1 MQHVQEELEATERR
15 ACQVVGQPRST
26 QRYEPEP
33 KPEETKLV
41 KRMKQLARKHPRYGY
56 RRIGALLRAEGWTVN
71 RKRVHR
77 LWRKEGHKVPVR
89 QRKRRR
95 LGNSGNGTQ
104 LRRATHRNEV
114 WSYDFV
120 MDQTADGRRLK
131 FLPIVDEY
139 TRECVELR
147 VERSLT
153 AREVVETLRQKMAE
167 RGAPKYL
174 RSDNGPEFIAK
185 AVREWLAEAGVST
198 LYIEPGSPWEN
209 AYSESFNS
217 RLRDELLD
225 REEFASLPE
234 AKVLAGDYRREYNE
248 KRPHSSLNYQ
258 TPSAFAASCVAKKIS
273 SPLGGKKDTTTTEAA
288 A

>member
-1 MQHVQEELEATERR
+1 M
-15 ACQVVGQPRST
+15 
-26 QRYEPEP
+26 
-33 KPEETKLV
+33 
-41 KRMKQLARKHPRYGY
+41 KRMNALAKKHPRYGY
-56 RRIGALLRAEGWTVN
+56 RRIGVLLRAEGWRVN

-77 LWRKEGHKVPVR
+77 LWRKEGQKVPAR

-95 LGNSGNGTQ
+95 CGNSDNGIQ
-104 LRRATHRNEV
+104 RRRATHRNEV

-139 TRECVELR
+139 TRECVDLR

-153 AREVVETLRQKMAE
+153 ASDVVETLRQRIAE

-174 RSDNGPEFIAK
+174 RSDNGPEFIAQ
-185 AVREWLAEAGVST
+185 AVRKWLAEAKVGT

-209 AYSESFNS
+209 AYVESFNS
-217 RLRDELLD
+217 RLRDELLN
-225 REEFASLPE
+225 REEFASMAE
-234 AKVLAGDYRREYNE
+234 AKVLAKDYRRQYNDE
-248 KRPHSSLNYQ
+248 RPHSSLKYQ
-258 TPSAFAASCVAKKIS
+258 TPSAYAASCGAENNS
-273 SPLGGKKDTTTTEAA
+273 SPLGGKKDTTATTTTEAA